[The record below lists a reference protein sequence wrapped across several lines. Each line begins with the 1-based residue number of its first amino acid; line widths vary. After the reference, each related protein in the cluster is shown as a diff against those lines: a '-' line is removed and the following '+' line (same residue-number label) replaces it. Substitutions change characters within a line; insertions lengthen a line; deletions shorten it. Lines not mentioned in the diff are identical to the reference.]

1 MSLTTAAVDATL
13 AALADPMRA
22 QIVALLARERLCTCH
37 IVDETGAKQ
46 TTVSHHLKVLREA
59 GLVDSEP
66 FGRFTYYRLRPE
78 VLDELRQHLVEL
90 ADAARVASELRRPC

>member
-1 MSLTTAAVDATL
+1 MSLTTVEVDTRL

-37 IVDETGAKQ
+37 IVADTGAKQ

-66 FGRFTYYRLRPE
+66 FGRFTYYRLRAE
-78 VLDELRQHLVEL
+78 VLDELQRHL
-90 ADAARVASELRRPC
+90 ADLAEAARAAAEVRRPC